1 MKISYKNSI
10 RSILVFLGLILIPL
24 NTVYSQDSTYVD
36 VLDFFETNNV
46 QWVNQIPP
54 LQQDVKKQRKGWF
67 KRLLFGN
74 KDIVGLQ
81 KPVLAIPVN
90 AASSIILDQ
99 GNGTLFIYEDN
110 KFNIPKIVRKQE
122 GKFTSLVSAALMP
135 NKDLVFTDSKL
146 EGVFKLTEDLKSIE
160 PLNNSLKLTQPTGIA
175 YSSKNNQIW
184 VVETGA
190 HQISILDRQGN
201 RIKTIGQRGTDKGE
215 FNYPTFIWIDN
226 KGTAY
231 VVDALNYRIQIF
243 DAAGNF
249 LSMFGENGNGTGYFA
264 SPKGIATDSFGNIY
278 VVDALFHGV
287 QLFDK
292 NGNYLYRFGTQG
304 HGTGEFWMPSGIYID
319 QQNNI
324 YVADS
329 YNGRIQIFKLDLK
342 K

>member
-1 MKISYKNSI
+1 MIHYFSHKVKIQ
-10 RSILVFLGLILIPL
+10 VAVVGLLIISL
-24 NTVYSQDSTYVD
+24 KGYSQDSTYVD
-36 VLDFFETNNV
+36 VLDFFETNKV
-46 QWVNQIPP
+46 QWINQIPP
-54 LQQDVKKQRKGWF
+54 LQQDVKKQRKGWL
-67 KRLLFGN
+67 KRLILGN
-74 KDIVGLQ
+74 KDILGLQ
-81 KPVLAIPVN
+81 KPVLAIPLS
-90 AASSIILDQ
+90 AASAIVLDQ
-99 GNGTLFIYEDN
+99 GNCTLFLFEEDALD
-110 KFNIPKIVRKQE
+110 IPKIVRKQN
-122 GKFTSLVSAALMP
+122 GMFTSLVSACLLS

-160 PLNNSLKLTQPTGIA
+160 PLNNSLKLKQPTGIA
-175 YSSKNNQIW
+175 YSSLNNQIW

-190 HQISILDRQGN
+190 HRISILDAKGA
-201 RIKTIGQRGTDKGE
+201 RIKTIGERGAGEGE

-249 LSMFGENGNGTGYFA
+249 LSMFGENGNGTGFFA
-264 SPKGIATDSFGNIY
+264 SPKGIATDSYGNIY

-287 QLFDK
+287 QIFDK
-292 NGNYLYRFGTQG
+292 KGNYLYQFGTQG
-304 HGTGEFWMPSGIYID
+304 RRTGEFWMPSGIYID

-329 YNGRIQIFKLDLK
+329 YNSRIQIFKLDLK